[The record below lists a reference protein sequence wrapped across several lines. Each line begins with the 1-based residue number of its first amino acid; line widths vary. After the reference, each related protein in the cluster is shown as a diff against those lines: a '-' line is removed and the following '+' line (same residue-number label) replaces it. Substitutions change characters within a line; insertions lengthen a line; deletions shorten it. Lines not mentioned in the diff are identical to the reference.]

1 MITIVPIMEKQNVLK
16 EKDTSNISMTLY
28 NHTRENLNESVL
40 RSFIDKVSKS
50 PYDCNKYW
58 KPILEMAQKVKHD
71 KGSNIYNVIK
81 NTVLWQLNKDNL
93 NEAIKY
99 VSESEVSEIIDM
111 EPILED
117 NLIITRIAS
126 NHNALSKRFNFD
138 KLASEYVKS
147 DNVPYGVYEMCELI
161 NTYDIS
167 ENAKFNIALENIT
180 YAFRRSGYRKPILEN
195 IVDYFLSSSVI
206 PDNRYSTMQSLVENS
221 KFIENE
227 EKKSISYFLE
237 ADNNKFEKEVI
248 RLANKCNHPE
258 NKDFILSAVKLK
270 TEKQAAG
277 YIELAIN
284 KSNKYKDDAKYLIGS
299 IFCIPLIGNISKA
312 FVSYQYKLLSDKHN
326 VKDNIDDNDF
336 NSMVDYILDDEDD
349 MIMESELL
357 ENQIIDEG
365 LISRIREVIKT
376 RNWKKKVKESDFD
389 ASIEPIAKFNRKKAS
404 SGNLDTF
411 YRNNDYCI
419 EGVSG
424 DDQLCQI
431 IANRLYTHCKKIDMP
446 IDIYVFDSNLMNKKY
461 DLAGKN
467 AYPKDYHFV
476 VVSLKEVMKYKQNN
490 TVAVKGAL
498 GARWFNDIVDNNEY
512 AEYRAGRHKETQQI
526 QWLIKQFGRR
536 EDVNES
542 VINDKFC
549 INLDKV
555 NPLDI
560 SSIGE
565 DLNHIQD
572 YSEILESEEY
582 ADSQDIKAILKDFK
596 AEQKKDMGKFKYYLS
611 KIYRKSPESIIDDT
625 PHILSTIRV
634 VFILTPM
641 ALPVIGPI
649 IALVMTIIDKLLSM
663 KINDKESEKLIRK
676 LESERDKV
684 DKDIE
689 KHPDKKDEL
698 EKYGKCIDQC
708 IKKVDAYREAHIT
721 SDELENRRG
730 NSSKD
735 DDLDF
740 DFGGDDDFDFNFEAA
755 ITTMEAISIIAE
767 AETNNLTYRLSQLC
781 PFFDST
787 VISDLS
793 ELMKM
798 APRSINENHVLLNA
812 KTYNTH
818 NKPLYESVELNTI
831 INSKLNYKDKHIDN
845 TINDIIRE
853 AYIVKELTS
862 LVNEVESY
870 DRRFITEASIIN
882 KIKLTLQAGKGK
894 LKDLSTK
901 EKSMWQTL
909 DIYASGFTRNLEKA
923 LTSNR
928 REGIIKGSLI
938 PSFSKC
944 IKSGI
949 LVAGVSIVNPVLGII
964 TAMGMIGAS
973 KALNDK
979 ERKLIYDEIDTELK
993 VVEKEIEMAN
1003 NDGDI
1008 KKYRMLL
1015 QYQKRL
1021 EREKQ
1026 RIKYGVR
1033 AQGRNIPDSRP
1044 KED

>member
-1 MITIVPIMEKQNVLK
+1 MITIVPIMEKQSVLK

-28 NHTRENLNESVL
+28 NHTKENLNESVL

-71 KGSNIYNVIK
+71 KNSNIYNVIK

-99 VSESEVSEIIDM
+99 VSESEVSEITDM
-111 EPILED
+111 RPILED

-227 EKKSISYFLE
+227 EKKSVSYFLE
-237 ADNNKFEKEVI
+237 ADGNKFEKEI
-248 RLANKCNHPE
+248 NKLADKCNYPE
-258 NKDFILSAVKLK
+258 NKDFILSTAKLK

-312 FVSYQYKLLSDKHN
+312 FVSYQYKLLSDKYN
-326 VKDNIDDNDF
+326 VKDNIDDSDF

-349 MIMESELL
+349 MITESNLL
-357 ENQIIDEG
+357 EKEIGVE
-365 LISRIREVIKT
+365 ETTKT
-376 RNWKKKVKESDFD
+376 
-389 ASIEPIAKFNRKKAS
+389 
-404 SGNLDTF
+404 
-411 YRNNDYCI
+411 
-419 EGVSG
+419 
-424 DDQLCQI
+424 
-431 IANRLYTHCKKIDMP
+431 
-446 IDIYVFDSNLMNKKY
+446 
-461 DLAGKN
+461 
-467 AYPKDYHFV
+467 
-476 VVSLKEVMKYKQNN
+476 
-490 TVAVKGAL
+490 
-498 GARWFNDIVDNNEY
+498 
-512 AEYRAGRHKETQQI
+512 
-526 QWLIKQFGRR
+526 
-536 EDVNES
+536 
-542 VINDKFC
+542 
-549 INLDKV
+549 
-555 NPLDI
+555 
-560 SSIGE
+560 
-565 DLNHIQD
+565 HIQD

-611 KIYRKSPESIIDDT
+611 KIYRKPPESIIDDT
-625 PHILSTIRV
+625 PHILATIRV

-649 IALVMTIIDKLLSM
+649 IALVMAIIDKLLSM

-689 KHPDKKDEL
+689 KHPDRKDEL

-708 IKKVDAYREAHIT
+708 IKKVDSYREAHIT

-730 NSSKD
+730 SSSKDD

-798 APRSINENHVLLNA
+798 APRSIDENYILLSA

-831 INSKLNYKDKHIDN
+831 ISSKLDYKDKHIDN
-845 TINDIIRE
+845 TINDIVRE

-928 REGIIKGSLI
+928 REGVIKGSLI